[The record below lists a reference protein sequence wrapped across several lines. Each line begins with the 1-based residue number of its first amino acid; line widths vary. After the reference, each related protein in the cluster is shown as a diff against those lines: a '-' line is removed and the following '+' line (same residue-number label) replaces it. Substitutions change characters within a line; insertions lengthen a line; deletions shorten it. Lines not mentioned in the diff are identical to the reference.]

1 MRIVMMTAAGRMS
14 FEDVFQMYVVSGKC
28 LFITTNK
35 KVLTEMKTDN
45 VIDIYVENLN
55 QPIELTEE
63 KPK

>member
-1 MRIVMMTAAGRMS
+1 MTAAGRMS